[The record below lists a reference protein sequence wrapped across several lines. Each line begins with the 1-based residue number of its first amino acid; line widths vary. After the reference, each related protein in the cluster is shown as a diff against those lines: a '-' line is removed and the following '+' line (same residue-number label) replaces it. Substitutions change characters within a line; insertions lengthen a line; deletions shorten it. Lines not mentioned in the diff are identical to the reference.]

1 MIAVVYL
8 AFATLAAIF
17 GWVLYFDERRERKWV
32 TQHWDDCQNSLLEA
46 NKQVRELST
55 QPPKTAIDLIRKKR
69 EDEQELK
76 RKQHGP
82 EPVSWVG
89 KAALLEHL
97 TDTEGERF
105 ERAQRAHEGI

>member
-1 MIAVVYL
+1 MIPCAVYS

-17 GWVLYFDERRERKWV
+17 GWVLYFDERRERQRMRDNWEV
-32 TQHWDDCQNSLLEA
+32 CQLELSES
-46 NKQVRELST
+46 KKHVRELAE
-55 QPPKTAIDLIRKKR
+55 PPKTAIDLIRKKR